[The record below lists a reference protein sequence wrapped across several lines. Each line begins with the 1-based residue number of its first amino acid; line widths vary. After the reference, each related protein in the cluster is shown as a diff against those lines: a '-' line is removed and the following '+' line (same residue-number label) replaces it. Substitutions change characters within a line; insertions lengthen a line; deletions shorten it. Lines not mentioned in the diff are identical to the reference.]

1 MGRTPRLLNPDDGP
15 LQAFAH
21 DLRMLRE
28 KAGNPTYRAL
38 AKTAGFSAS
47 TLGEAAGGVRRPSL
61 DVTLAFVGACG
72 GDVEAWQERWYQLDR
87 QLTAEQLE
95 QAGQG
100 S

>member
-1 MGRTPRLLNPDDGP
+1 MGRTPRLVNPDDGP

-21 DLRMLRE
+21 DLRALRE

-47 TLGEAAGGVRRPSL
+47 TLGEAAGGVRKPSL

-72 GDVEAWQERWYQLDR
+72 GDVEAWQDRWQELDR
-87 QLTAEQLE
+87 QLTA
-95 QAGQG
+95 
-100 S
+100 